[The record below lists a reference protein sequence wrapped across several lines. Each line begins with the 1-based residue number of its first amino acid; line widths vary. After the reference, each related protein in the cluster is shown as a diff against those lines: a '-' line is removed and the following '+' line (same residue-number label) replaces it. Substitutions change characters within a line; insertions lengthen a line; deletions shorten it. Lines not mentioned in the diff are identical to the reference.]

1 MHTARWSLSK
11 ASSFCS
17 FAMAITLLG
26 CGEDERANAVGG
38 AGGTNGAS
46 GTGGSGGAGAP
57 ATCDFALS
65 PGQND
70 TEALQT
76 ALIEADPD
84 STICLRP
91 GVYEVE
97 KELVLTGTAGITVRG
112 IGASRDEVVLDFA
125 KQDRGDEAMDV
136 VEANRFTLESVTL
149 KDPPGDGVKV
159 SNSDRPTFRDIK
171 AYWSAGSVTA
181 NGAYA
186 LYPALSNN
194 VLIEHCEVVGASD
207 AGIYL
212 GQTHTG
218 IVRHNKAYGNV
229 VGIEAENSIDVAIY
243 DNEAW
248 DNTCGILVVN
258 LPGLTKKVMSG
269 ASVFDNLVHDNN
281 RENFA
286 EEGAFVGSVP
296 RGTGILIAMAHDTQV
311 YANTLRG
318 NGGPAILILSWPTIA
333 FLTGLAANDDQYDQF
348 SEGSYLHDNVFSG
361 NGATPP
367 VEFTGEPLSLTPPI
381 EAILWDGFVDTM
393 KPAASV
399 EQRRQCIINNTGA
412 SFRNFNVPDLANP
425 KTDLAAHA
433 CAHAPLPRVVLR

>member
-1 MHTARWSLSK
+1 MLIARSSFSK

-17 FAMAITLLG
+17 FAIAITLLG
-26 CGEDERANAVGG
+26 CGEDERASAVGG
-38 AGGTNGAS
+38 ASGNGGA
-46 GTGGSGGAGAP
+46 GGSGGASAP
-57 ATCDFALS
+57 ATCDIALS
-65 PGQND
+65 PGDSD
-70 TEALQT
+70 TETLQT

-84 STICLRP
+84 STICLQP
-91 GVYEVE
+91 GTYSVN
-97 KELVLTGTAGITVRG
+97 KELTLTGTAGITVRG
-112 IGASRDEVVLDFA
+112 IGASRDDVVLDFA
-125 KQDRGDEAMDV
+125 NQDGGDEAMDV
-136 VEANRFTLESVTL
+136 QADRFTLESVTL

-171 AYWSAGSVTA
+171 AYWSAGSETA

-186 LYPALSNN
+186 LYPALSDN

-212 GQTHTG
+212 GQSATG

-229 VGIEAENSIDVAIY
+229 VGIEAENSTDVAIY

-258 LPGLTKKVMSG
+258 LPGLTKKVMRG
-269 ASVFDNLVHDNN
+269 ASVFDNLVYDNN

-311 YANTLRG
+311 YANTLRD
-318 NGGPAILILSWPTIA
+318 NGGPAVLILSWPTIA
-333 FLTGLAANDDQYDQF
+333 FLTQLAANDDQYDQF
-348 SEGSYLHDNVFSG
+348 SEGAYVHDNVFSG

-381 EAILWDGFVDTM
+381 EAILWDGFVDAT
-393 KPAASV
+393 KPTAGL
-399 EQRRQCIINNTGA
+399 EQRRQCIVNNTGV

-425 KTDLAAHA
+425 STDLAAHT
-433 CAHAPLPRVVLR
+433 CAHAPLPRVVLK